1 MIPGSPLVL
10 AHARLSSRFVAVT
23 TSSRRHRKGGEGR
36 PFLGISQTRRP
47 SYTKGESQSK
57 KNYLFLFRINGGD
70 FGLRRLLVRIA
81 SVVKMKKK
89 KQQNSRKNR
98 KRRGGVRA
106 EDQTRKSASPSLS
119 FSFSFPLFDLHH
131 LLLLHLLLILPLHLL
146 GSPRGQL
153 LPQVKF

>member
-1 MIPGSPLVL
+1 MIPGPPLVL

-23 TSSRRHRKGGEGR
+23 ASSRQHRKGGEGR
-36 PFLGISQTRRP
+36 PFLGISQKRSLLMRR
-47 SYTKGESQSK
+47 ENLSQ

-98 KRRGGVRA
+98 KKREGVRD
-106 EDQTRKSASPSLS
+106 EDLTRKSASPSLS

-131 LLLLHLLLILPLHLL
+131 LLLLHLLLILPLLLL